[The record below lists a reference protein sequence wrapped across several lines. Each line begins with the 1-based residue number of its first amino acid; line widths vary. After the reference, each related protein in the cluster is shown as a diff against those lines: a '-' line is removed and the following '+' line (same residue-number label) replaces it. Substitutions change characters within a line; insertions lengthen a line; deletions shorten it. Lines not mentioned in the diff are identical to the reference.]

1 MGVAPLLLVAD
12 GRGVVVVV
20 VRIAA
25 DGAARGEGS

>member
-12 GRGVVVVV
+12 GRGVVVV
-20 VRIAA
+20 RIAA